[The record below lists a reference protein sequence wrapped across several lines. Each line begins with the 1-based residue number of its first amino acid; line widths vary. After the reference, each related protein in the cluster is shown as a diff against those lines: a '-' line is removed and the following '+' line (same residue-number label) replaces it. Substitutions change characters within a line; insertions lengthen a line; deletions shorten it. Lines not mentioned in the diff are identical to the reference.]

1 MDTDVCVAAS
11 EKCCK
16 DYFHGNFFADNW
28 INWRINRMFGI
39 SWPKPCEWKEVDH
52 CDSNHNKNELCDPEV
67 MAHCYSHL
75 VNIAVEAIVFNNCL
89 FISQLNFD
97 FIIVVNYIDILRQS
111 IIAVFVFTDFP
122 QLLQLFVFFLS
133 DYELLIKNIVSN
145 LLREF
150 FLLVFPVLVVN
161 FGCENALEDKYHQIK
176 SPNQCKRVVQSK
188 RKQEGA

>member
-1 MDTDVCVAAS
+1 
-11 EKCCK
+11 
-16 DYFHGNFFADNW
+16 
-28 INWRINRMFGI
+28 
-39 SWPKPCEWKEVDH
+39 
-52 CDSNHNKNELCDPEV
+52 

-75 VNIAVEAIVFNNCL
+75 VNIAVEALVFNNCL

-97 FIIVVNYIDILRQS
+97 FIIVVNYIDILRQT

-122 QLLQLFVFFLS
+122 QLLQVFVFFLS

-145 LLREF
+145 LLLEF
-150 FLLVFPVLVVN
+150 FLLVLPVLVVN